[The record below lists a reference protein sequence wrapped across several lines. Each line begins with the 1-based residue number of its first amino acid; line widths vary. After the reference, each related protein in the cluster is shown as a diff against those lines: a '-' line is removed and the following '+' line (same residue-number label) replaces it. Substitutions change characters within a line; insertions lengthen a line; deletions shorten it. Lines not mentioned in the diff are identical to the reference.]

1 MDKGSWVCRASAVC
15 VVAVFIVAGCSSGGS
30 GSKAST
36 ATTAASGAG
45 ASTTVAVS
53 SPTSATL
60 TSAPIVLGSV
70 ETLTSSL
77 GSFDA
82 ISDKAINA
90 WASWVNSHGGVNGHP
105 VKIVIKDDGGDQA
118 RSVAA
123 AHELVEQDHVAAFI
137 NVGSGALISGWSDYM
152 QQKSVPVIGGSVFS
166 PLWSTSPV
174 FFPAGGTFI
183 EGATITLAIAKNFG
197 FKHYG
202 AVFCAEA
209 AQCKLAIAFLKAR
222 AGAVGIDFAYGGT
235 VSSSAADYTATCLA
249 AKDAGVDVMEL
260 GVATYDTGLNIAK
273 SCDRQGYHPAW
284 IIPGEAISNKYLGSP
299 LFNNAFGS
307 PADLP
312 WFADVPANADFK
324 AAMAEAKLDLTTS
337 DLPLTATDAWAAGL
351 LFQKAVQL
359 SGVTG
364 VPTSADIL
372 AGLTKVS
379 NETLGGFVPPLTFTT
394 PTSKPVPCFFVLRIQ
409 NQKFTLPQGAQV
421 ACNPPS
427 S

>member
-1 MDKGSWVCRASAVC
+1 MGNSSWIHRALAVC
-15 VVAVFIVAGCSSGGS
+15 AVTALCAAGCSSGG
-30 GSKAST
+30 GKASP
-36 ATTAASGAG
+36 ATTPASSGAG
-45 ASTTVAVS
+45 PTTTQAA
-53 SPTSATL
+53 TSATSAPL
-60 TSAPIVLGSV
+60 TGAPIVLGSV

-77 GSFDA
+77 GTFDA

-90 WASWVNSHGGVNGHP
+90 WANWVNSHGGINGHP
-105 VKIVIKDDGGDQA
+105 VKIIIRDDGGDQA

-123 AHELVEQDHVAAFI
+123 AHELVEQDHVVAFI

-152 QQKSVPVIGGSVFS
+152 QQKRVPVVGGAVFS

-183 EGATITLAIAKNFG
+183 EGATITLAIAKNYG

-209 AQCKLAIAFLKAR
+209 AQCKLAIAFLKSQ
-222 AGAVGIDFAYGGT
+222 AGKVGIDFAYGGT

-249 AKDAGVDVMEL
+249 AKGAGVDIMEL
-260 GVATYDTGLNIAK
+260 GVATYDTGLNVAK

-312 WFADVPANADFK
+312 WFANVPANADFK
-324 AAMAEAKLDLTTS
+324 AAMAAANLNLTTS

-351 LFQKAVQL
+351 LFEKAVQL

-372 AGLTKVS
+372 AGLAKVN

-394 PTSKPVPCFFVLRIQ
+394 PTNKPVPCFFVLRIQ
-409 NQKFTLPQGAQV
+409 NQQFTLPQGTQV
-421 ACNPPS
+421 TCNPS
-427 S
+427 TS